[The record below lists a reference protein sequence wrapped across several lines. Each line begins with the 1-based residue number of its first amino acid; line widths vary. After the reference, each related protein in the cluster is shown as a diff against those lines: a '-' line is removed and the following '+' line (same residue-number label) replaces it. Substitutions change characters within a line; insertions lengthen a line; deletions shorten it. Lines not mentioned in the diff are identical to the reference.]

1 MLLNDIRIAVID
13 SFLGSYR
20 TEMTGSDIAKRKK
33 LNQKSAAN
41 ALRELEK
48 EGFLKSRIEGK
59 NRLYFLNLGDAENII
74 NFVSALEHIKTIRF
88 YKKNT
93 ITKEFVSKADACFD
107 GIVAIFGSY
116 AKGLQKEGSDLD
128 IFIAG
133 KCNDAEAEDIA
144 ALYNIE
150 LSIKK
155 YPHKVF
161 QQGLAENDLLIE
173 EIIKSHIIVKNTES
187 FVKNVLKWKK

>member
-13 SFLGSYR
+13 NFLGSYR
-20 TEMTGSDIAKRKK
+20 IEMTGSDIAKRKK

-74 NFVSALEHIKTIRF
+74 NFVSALEHIKAIRF
-88 YKKNT
+88 YKKNAV
-93 ITKEFVSKADACFD
+93 IKEFVSKADACFN

-133 KCNDAEAEDIA
+133 KCNDAKAEDVA

-161 QQGLAENDLLIE
+161 QQGLSANDPLIE
-173 EIIKSHIIVKNTES
+173 EVIKSHILVKNTES
-187 FVKNVLKWKK
+187 FVKSVLKWKK

>member
-13 SFLGSYR
+13 EFLGNYDI
-20 TEMTGSDIAKRKK
+20 EITGSDIAKKKK

-41 ALRELEK
+41 ALRELER

-59 NRLYFLNLGDAENII
+59 NRLYFLNLEDKENII
-74 NFVSALEHIKTIRF
+74 NFISALEHIKTIRF

-93 ITKEFVSKADACFD
+93 IIKEFVSKADACFD
-107 GIVAIFGSY
+107 GIAAIFGSY

-128 IFIAG
+128 IFVAG
-133 KCNDAEAEDIA
+133 KCNNGKAEEIA

-155 YPHKVF
+155 YPHRIF
-161 QQGLAENDLLIE
+161 QKGLITKDPLIE

-187 FVKNVLKWKK
+187 FVKSALKWKK

>member
-13 SFLGSYR
+13 EFLGSY
-20 TEMTGSDIAKRKK
+20 EIEITGTNIAKKKK

-41 ALRELEK
+41 ALSGLEQ

-59 NRLYFLNLGDAENII
+59 NRLYFLNLEDKENII
-74 NFVSALEHIKTIRF
+74 NFISALEHIKTIRF
-88 YKKNT
+88 YKKN
-93 ITKEFVSKADACFD
+93 IVIKEFVSKADACFD
-107 GIVAIFGSY
+107 GIAAIFGSY

-133 KCNDAEAEDIA
+133 KCNKGKAEEIA
-144 ALYNIE
+144 AIYNIE

-155 YPHKVF
+155 YPYRVF
-161 QQGLAENDLLIE
+161 QQGLAANDPLIE
-173 EIIKSHIIVKNTES
+173 EIIKSHIMVKNTES
-187 FVKNVLKWKK
+187 FVKSALKWKK

>member
-13 SFLGSYR
+13 EILGSYGI
-20 TEMTGSDIAKRKK
+20 EITGSDIAKKKK

-41 ALRELEK
+41 ALSELEQ

-59 NRLYFLNLGDAENII
+59 NRIYFLNLEDKENII
-74 NFVSALEHIKTIRF
+74 NFISALEHIKTIRF
-88 YKKNT
+88 YKKN
-93 ITKEFVSKADACFD
+93 IILKEFVSKADACFD

-133 KCNDAEAEDIA
+133 KCNKDKAEGIA

-155 YPHKVF
+155 YPHRVF
-161 QQGLAENDLLIE
+161 QQGLAANDPLIE
-173 EIIKSHIIVKNTES
+173 EIIKFHIMVKNTES
-187 FVKNVLKWKK
+187 FVKSVLKWKK

>member
-13 SFLGSYR
+13 EFLGSYGI
-20 TEMTGSDIAKRKK
+20 EITGSDIAKKKK

-41 ALRELEK
+41 ALSGLEQ

-59 NRLYFLNLGDAENII
+59 NRLYFLNLEDKENII
-74 NFVSALEHIKTIRF
+74 NFISALEHIKTIRF
-88 YKKNT
+88 YKKN
-93 ITKEFVSKADACFD
+93 IILKEFMSKANACFD

-133 KCNDAEAEDIA
+133 KCNKDKAEGIA

-155 YPHKVF
+155 YPHRVF
-161 QQGLAENDLLIE
+161 QQGLAANDPLIE
-173 EIIKSHIIVKNTES
+173 EIIKFHIMVKNT
-187 FVKNVLKWKK
+187 